1 MSEYGIEN
9 YTKDK
14 IRAVDAKF
22 EAQKIAF
29 APLVFQAVR
38 ALLEL
43 DLLDSI
49 HNSGENG
56 LTLDEAAQ
64 KAGIPLYGAKV
75 LLEIALGMNIVK
87 VLPKDILLPN
97 AISSKVVSSKE
108 TEDRFILGKIGW
120 FLLEDEM
127 TRVNFNF
134 VNDVCYK
141 GAFELSRS
149 VKAGKPLGLEVFE
162 PKGKT
167 IYEVLA
173 SLPEQVKKSWFDF
186 DHFYSDIGFEEA
198 LPIVFSRGPKKIIDI
213 GGNTAK
219 WALCCCRYNPDVE
232 VLIVDLP
239 GQTAVAEQT
248 IQQAGFSGRIK
259 TLACNILDEESSIP
273 SGADAIWMSQFLDCF
288 SLEEVSRIMKK
299 LRPAVAGSEGP
310 ATDIYI
316 FEPFWDMQRF
326 EAASFSLQATSLYF
340 TCMANGNSK
349 MYNYGEFA
357 KTIESAGFNIVEIW
371 HNLGS
376 NDYSLL
382 RCRSGS

>member
-9 YTKDK
+9 YRKDK

-43 DLLDSI
+43 DLLKALHD
-49 HNSGENG
+49 SGEKG

-64 KAGIPLYGAKV
+64 KAGVPLYGAKV

-87 VLPKDILLPN
+87 VLPD
-97 AISSKVVSSKE
+97 AG
-108 TEDRFILGKIGW
+108 EDRFILGKIGW

-149 VKAGKPLGLEVFE
+149 VKEGKPLGLEVFE

-167 IYEVLA
+167 IYEILA

-186 DHFYSDIGFEEA
+186 DHFYSDIGFAEA
-198 LPIVFSRGPKKIIDI
+198 LPIVFSRSPKKIIDI

-232 VLIVDLP
+232 VIIVDLP
-239 GQTAVAEQT
+239 GQTAVAEKT

-259 TLACNILDEESSIP
+259 TLACNVLDEESSIP
-273 SGADAIWMSQFLDCF
+273 SGADAVWMSQFLDCF

-299 LRPAVAGSEGP
+299 LRPAATD

-357 KTIESAGFNIVEIW
+357 KTIESSGFDIVEVW

-382 RCRSGS
+382 RCRSKL